1 MLPILSSIVQKQ
13 QKNLHWKPNQC
24 TFRAPGLPSSR
35 ICVAVRVWPDLE
47 KSQTVEQCQ
56 SYLCS
61 TLNRCSVSIVPL
73 LWEPKVY
80 YKRCTIHDS
89 NPGYLMSSTKTRDT
103 LSVNQLLV
111 SRYFFCMNI
120 FRGGHFKE
128 TSLGTSSRS
137 DTKWGK
143 LGFSWSSVWSA
154 IHQIQ
159 ADQLVNGDCFWP
171 NTGIACMYYLR
182 KGRNAHFG
190 NTIISQVQVVETPTL
205 CML

>member
-61 TLNRCSVSIVPL
+61 TLNRYSVSIVPL

-89 NPGYLMSSTKTRDT
+89 NPGYLMSTARTRDT

-143 LGFSWSSVWSA
+143 LGLADHQCDQPFIRYKLINWSMGTAS
-154 IHQIQ
+154 
-159 ADQLVNGDCFWP
+159 DQTPVLQVC
-171 NTGIACMYYLR
+171 
-182 KGRNAHFG
+182 
-190 NTIISQVQVVETPTL
+190 TI
-205 CML
+205 